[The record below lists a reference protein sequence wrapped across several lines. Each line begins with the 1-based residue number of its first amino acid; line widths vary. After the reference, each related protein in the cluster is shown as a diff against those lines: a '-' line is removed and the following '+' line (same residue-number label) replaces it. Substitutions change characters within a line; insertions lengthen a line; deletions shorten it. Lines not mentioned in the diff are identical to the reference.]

1 MQIDFPNHQGDIFK
15 LRVLS
20 DQNPNPKDIQL
31 TVTKD
36 RDNQH
41 LKCCGS
47 VMFGHFALKMVAMNR
62 LSKQLMIHF
71 MLVSLSIKQVMF

>member
-36 RDNQH
+36 RDNQQLRLCH
-41 LKCCGS
+41 VWPFCPKNGS
-47 VMFGHFALKMVAMNR
+47 HE
-62 LSKQLMIHF
+62 
-71 MLVSLSIKQVMF
+71 